1 MPKSEIIASV
11 LSHVSEETEIS
22 REEILSSCR
31 QQEVVDARH
40 LAIVLMSEMGVYAR
54 QIASV
59 FGVSARNVYSVKI
72 NFDARLLYN
81 RQLAVFKENILKKLR
96 SKFEMTAK

>member
-11 LSHVSEETEIS
+11 LSYVSEETEIS
-22 REEILSSCR
+22 GEEILSSCR

-54 QIASV
+54 QIAAV

-81 RQLAVFKENILKKLR
+81 RQLAVFKGNILKKLR
-96 SKFEMTAK
+96 SKFEMAAK